1 VAEYDWE
8 NSTDDLVFP
17 AMAAVAVYLNV
28 DGDLVIRQ
36 QRDQYE
42 DEDSVVIIPR
52 DRVPALIR
60 KISGAAGLTQN
71 HPRLVRD

>member
-1 VAEYDWE
+1 MTDYDWE

-17 AMAAVAVYLNV
+17 AMAAVAVYLNA

-60 KISGAAGLTQN
+60 KISGAAELRQG
-71 HPRLVRD
+71 HPRLVKD